1 MINYNFCDLSTLLVG
16 QHWYWIFFGY
26 QIHGQVII
34 TTWVVILVLVVI
46 SIIANLK
53 LKLKDPKRLQNL
65 TEYIT
70 EFIQDLAK
78 TQVGES
84 DYLFWTPFLGT
95 LFLFIFFSNWVGAL
109 VPWKIFKIPPVHI
122 VLCLTATRTTM

>member
-16 QHWYWIFFGY
+16 QHWYWILFGY

-34 TTWVVILVLVVI
+34 TTWVVILALVFV
-46 SIIANLK
+46 SLIANLK
-53 LKLKDPKRLQNL
+53 LKLKDPTQLQNL

-70 EFIQDLAK
+70 EFIRDLAK

-84 DYLFWTPFLGT
+84 DYLFWTPPSLRQT
-95 LFLFIFFSNWVGAL
+95 TSSWPRTEDESRSSESDL
-109 VPWKIFKIPPVHI
+109 H
-122 VLCLTATRTTM
+122 VLSFCKKLY